1 MKKYLKFVQQGK
13 ALLNGQIISFQDN
26 FKCLA
31 HVPFNVYFDFETTS
45 GDSVVFFLLKNV
57 HCELLSN
64 LFISH
69 PALNLDKKIVIFRS
83 FQ

>member
-45 GDSVVFFLLKNV
+45 GDSVVFFYSKM
-57 HCELLSN
+57 
-64 LFISH
+64 FIVSYCQ
-69 PALNLDKKIVIFRS
+69 IYS
-83 FQ
+83 FHIQHLT

>member
-45 GDSVVFFLLKNV
+45 GDSVFFFHSKM
-57 HCELLSN
+57 
-64 LFISH
+64 FIVSYCQ
-69 PALNLDKKIVIFRS
+69 IYS
-83 FQ
+83 FHIQHLT

>member
-31 HVPFNVYFDFETTS
+31 HIPFNVYFDFETTS
-45 GDSVVFFLLKNV
+45 GDSVFFFTQKCSL
-57 HCELLSN
+57 
-64 LFISH
+64 
-69 PALNLDKKIVIFRS
+69 
-83 FQ
+83 

>member
-45 GDSVVFFLLKNV
+45 GDSVFFFYSKM
-57 HCELLSN
+57 
-64 LFISH
+64 FIVSYCQ
-69 PALNLDKKIVIFRS
+69 IYS
-83 FQ
+83 FHIQHLT